1 MMSHEGAQLAEANR
15 RLEHFNRVLKA
26 IRNVNQL
33 IVSEDDP
40 LSLIRQACVNL
51 TETMGYYNSWIALLG
66 GETARSLGLFGDGPL
81 VATAASGVAAGGFDA
96 LRERLH
102 RGEFPRCMARALE
115 SSDVFVVDSPE
126 DDCPEC
132 PLSGEY
138 GGRAA
143 LIARMEHDGV
153 TWGVLTASVPVEYAG
168 DFEAKDLFSE
178 VACDLAFAL
187 SRIAASRKLAE
198 SRRHM
203 DFVVE
208 GSGAGTWEWNLVSN
222 DTRFNEQWASMLG
235 YTLEELTPY
244 DYETWARLV
253 HPGDL
258 EQARDA
264 LTDCISGRTPGYSS
278 EYRMR
283 HKGGGWVWILDRGR
297 VMTRDES
304 GKPLVMFGTHTDI
317 TDLKHSQEVLLEKEK
332 RLNLAMESASEGLWE
347 WDFTTELI
355 SFDKVALGMLGYEA
369 GFPSQTGEWWM
380 ARIHAEDR
388 PVVEKKLAAFIYGE
402 AESYSVEFRIRT
414 KGGDYIWVAS
424 TARIVRVD
432 EQGKPQLMV
441 GICRDITE
449 RRQADARLRESELK
463 LRTANKQ
470 LRATEQQLLASNKQ
484 LRGSEERYRALYE
497 NAPIMLGVLDSQ
509 GRYQQ
514 VNETAYQLLGYT
526 RKDLLNKTSFDF
538 VHPDDQDS
546 VIKAFSELRT
556 AGVAEVEYRFRHSRG
571 EYYTLSSRA
580 AAIPGTDHFLVYSLD
595 ITKRKEGET
604 LIADLARFPEEN
616 TNPVFRVSS
625 GGILMYANAAAL
637 EILPESG
644 RETGK
649 TVAGEWLGT
658 VEKAL
663 NAGDKLEI
671 ERNLGSR
678 VFAVTLA
685 PVPERGYVNIYA
697 RDISGHKAAERQLR
711 LQSLVLDQIEDC
723 VTVTD
728 LNGVITYVNEA
739 EVRRLGY
746 ARNEL
751 IGVSTEKYGEDPQR
765 GATQRQ
771 ILTETLKH
779 GKWRGEVVNR
789 TADGKDVILDA
800 RIHIV
805 FDEEGNRIA
814 LAGVSTDI
822 TEQKASEEALRESE
836 SRFRG
841 IFENSPSGIALVGLD
856 YRVQAS
862 NKAYHDLLGRDESE
876 VQYLSL
882 KDFTHPDDLEE
893 NLRLQSRLGRG
904 EIDRYS
910 MEKRFIQKN
919 GDVRWG
925 YLTACL
931 LRDSNGKPH
940 GFLGHVVDI
949 TEQKQAE
956 ERLQQVARL
965 ESVGR
970 LAGGVAHDF
979 NNMLMG
985 IMGYAD
991 MCRSGLP
998 AEHEVRPWVD
1008 EITRAAER
1016 SADLT
1021 RQLLGFARKQTIAPR
1036 ELDLNLAVEG
1046 IIKML
1051 RRLIGEDIDL
1061 LWQPGSLCWRV
1072 CMDPGQ
1078 IDQILANLCVN
1089 ARDAIG
1095 GAGKV
1100 TIETEIATVD
1110 GDYCS
1115 SHSEAREG
1123 EYVVLIVSD
1132 DGCGMNRDTLEHVF
1146 EPFFTTKED
1155 GTGTGLGLATVYGIV
1170 KQNQGF
1176 INVYSEP
1183 GSGSS
1188 FRIYLPRSEGAT
1200 ESEEAASGISALR
1213 GGTETILLTEDEKSI
1228 REILELFLKDLGY
1241 RVLSAESPEAAL
1253 GVVDEHGAD
1262 IDLLITDV
1270 VMPGMSGRELAEA
1283 LQPEY
1288 PSMRVLYMS
1297 GYTANVIAHHGI
1309 LEKGVQFLS
1318 KPISRD
1324 ALARKVREILD
1335 GN

>member
-1 MMSHEGAQLAEANR
+1 M
-15 RLEHFNRVLKA
+15 
-26 IRNVNQL
+26 
-33 IVSEDDP
+33 
-40 LSLIRQACVNL
+40 
-51 TETMGYYNSWIALLG
+51 
-66 GETARSLGLFGDGPL
+66 
-81 VATAASGVAAGGFDA
+81 
-96 LRERLH
+96 
-102 RGEFPRCMARALE
+102 
-115 SSDVFVVDSPE
+115 
-126 DDCPEC
+126 
-132 PLSGEY
+132 
-138 GGRAA
+138 
-143 LIARMEHDGV
+143 
-153 TWGVLTASVPVEYAG
+153 
-168 DFEAKDLFSE
+168 
-178 VACDLAFAL
+178 
-187 SRIAASRKLAE
+187 
-198 SRRHM
+198 
-203 DFVVE
+203 
-208 GSGAGTWEWNLVSN
+208 
-222 DTRFNEQWASMLG
+222 
-235 YTLEELTPY
+235 
-244 DYETWARLV
+244 
-253 HPGDL
+253 
-258 EQARDA
+258 
-264 LTDCISGRTPGYSS
+264 
-278 EYRMR
+278 
-283 HKGGGWVWILDRGR
+283 
-297 VMTRDES
+297 
-304 GKPLVMFGTHTDI
+304 
-317 TDLKHSQEVLLEKEK
+317 
-332 RLNLAMESASEGLWE
+332 
-347 WDFTTELI
+347 
-355 SFDKVALGMLGYEA
+355 
-369 GFPSQTGEWWM
+369 
-380 ARIHAEDR
+380 
-388 PVVEKKLAAFIYGE
+388 
-402 AESYSVEFRIRT
+402 
-414 KGGDYIWVAS
+414 
-424 TARIVRVD
+424 
-432 EQGKPQLMV
+432 
-441 GICRDITE
+441 
-449 RRQADARLRESELK
+449 
-463 LRTANKQ
+463 
-470 LRATEQQLLASNKQ
+470 
-484 LRGSEERYRALYE
+484 
-497 NAPIMLGVLDSQ
+497 
-509 GRYQQ
+509 
-514 VNETAYQLLGYT
+514 
-526 RKDLLNKTSFDF
+526 
-538 VHPDDQDS
+538 
-546 VIKAFSELRT
+546 
-556 AGVAEVEYRFRHSRG
+556 
-571 EYYTLSSRA
+571 
-580 AAIPGTDHFLVYSLD
+580 
-595 ITKRKEGET
+595 
-604 LIADLARFPEEN
+604 
-616 TNPVFRVSS
+616 
-625 GGILMYANAAAL
+625 
-637 EILPESG
+637 
-644 RETGK
+644 
-649 TVAGEWLGT
+649 
-658 VEKAL
+658 
-663 NAGDKLEI
+663 
-671 ERNLGSR
+671 
-678 VFAVTLA
+678 
-685 PVPERGYVNIYA
+685 
-697 RDISGHKAAERQLR
+697 
-711 LQSLVLDQIEDC
+711 
-723 VTVTD
+723 
-728 LNGVITYVNEA
+728 
-739 EVRRLGY
+739 
-746 ARNEL
+746 
-751 IGVSTEKYGEDPQR
+751 
-765 GATQRQ
+765 
-771 ILTETLKH
+771 
-779 GKWRGEVVNR
+779 
-789 TADGKDVILDA
+789 ILDA

-805 FDEEGNRIA
+805 FDEQGNRIA

-822 TEQKASEEALRESE
+822 TEQKASEEALRESEQRLRAVFNAVDGVPIQGYDKDRRVIFWNPASEKLYGYTYDEAMGRPLEELIIPEESRQAVVDGIRQWHDEDVPIPAGEIELCHKSGGRLQVYSNHVMITNHNGDKEMFCIDVDLTWRKQAEKNLRESE

-876 VQYLSL
+876 VQFLSL
-882 KDFTHPDDLEE
+882 RDFTHPDDLEE

-991 MCRSGLP
+991 MCRGGLP